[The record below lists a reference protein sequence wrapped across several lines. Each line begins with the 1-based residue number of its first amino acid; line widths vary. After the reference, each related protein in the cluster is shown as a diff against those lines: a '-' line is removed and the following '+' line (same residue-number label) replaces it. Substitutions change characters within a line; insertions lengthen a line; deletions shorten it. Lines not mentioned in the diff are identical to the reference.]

1 MQHKG
6 IFLPVAATVIGIGL
20 FSGMDAVMKSAALS
34 VGAFSAYFLRCV
46 IGFCMIAPI
55 WKLTGGRWP
64 AREVM
69 RIHLIRG
76 VVTAFMGWSFFFSLT
91 RLPLAEAI
99 ALSFIAPLIALYLA
113 AVLLGEKIRRQA
125 IIAAFL
131 GLGGVVIIVAG
142 RLGRE
147 NMSDAALIGLAAL
160 LLSAVLYAWNLVLQR
175 QQALVAKPAEVSTFQ
190 NGIVMLVLLAGT
202 PFLLVIPQ
210 AGQWGDIVAGAALA
224 VGAALFLSWAYAR
237 AEAQILVPVE
247 YTGFLWAAL
256 FGWLL
261 FDETISMSTVAG
273 AVLIVI
279 GCWIATRGQ
288 TNKSQE
294 HTEQTA
300 I

>member
-1 MQHKG
+1 
-6 IFLPVAATVIGIGL
+6 
-20 FSGMDAVMKSAALS
+20 MKSAALS

-64 AREVM
+64 ARDVM

-131 GLGGVVIIVAG
+131 GLVGVIIIVAG

-147 NMSDAALIGLAAL
+147 NMSNEALIGLAAL
-160 LLSAVLYAWNLVLQR
+160 LLSALLYAWNLVLQR

-190 NGIVMLVLLAGT
+190 NGIVTLVLLAGT

-210 AGQWGDIVAGAALA
+210 AGQWNDIIAGAVLA

-237 AEAQILVPVE
+237 AEAQVLVPVE

-261 FDETISMSTVAG
+261 FDETISMSTIAG

-288 TNKSQE
+288 TNASPE
-294 HTEQTA
+294 HTEQAAT
-300 I
+300 